1 MLYIFTEGIVLLVN
15 AHGQKHLKLLQ
26 TCLHSLPNQT
36 ERETETEADKVTI
49 QIPGG
54 DSPTP
59 FRLLWASFLS
69 SYGVHVPFTHAE
81 IQFPCVHVNALSD
94 RGKRGV
100 HRFETHHLTRLRC
113 WSIHKLLLPLEIG
126 AIYHNCLERK
136 NSKGGPGFKGG
147 GDTIYPPQL
156 GRAP

>member
-1 MLYIFTEGIVLLVN
+1 MFYVLDS
-15 AHGQKHLKLLQ
+15 LQ
-26 TCLHSLPNQT
+26 NQA
-36 ERETETEADKVTI
+36 EREAEVDKVTI

-69 SYGVHVPFTHAE
+69 SYGVHVHFTRAE

-100 HRFETHHLTRLRC
+100 HRV
-113 WSIHKLLLPLEIG
+113 
-126 AIYHNCLERK
+126 
-136 NSKGGPGFKGG
+136 
-147 GDTIYPPQL
+147 
-156 GRAP
+156 